1 MKILSLELE
10 NWNSYLGANNV
21 IQFATTSGS
30 QITVVN
36 ANNGGGKTSI
46 LRALSFVLYGSFKS
60 LKARANDKVELT
72 DFANRPALLK
82 GGEIRVGVKLKF
94 EYEEK
99 IWLLERSF
107 TAKQSAGMI
116 ILGPVLKS
124 LVEVGQG
131 AGIPIE
137 KIDDFVNDN
146 LINQQVSHF
155 YFFDG
160 YLLEEIQSQLTSKDE
175 VSRNLV
181 MRSVENALGLRFLE
195 HLKLNLKSGL
205 DQTDAAI
212 SAQQKALDQNSVLLK
227 QIATDADA
235 EAAVKKDISEI
246 QVLLDA
252 QVEKRNNH
260 DARLLSIDPETKQK
274 AVQRIDLIES
284 LKGLENDAKKAIENI
299 RSSGE
304 KAWLS
309 PLASKLATMVTKQ
322 ESEYNAN
329 QEALRESIRLNSKI
343 ENLRASLEEKC
354 CSLCGHEHDSTKLAD
369 IQSQIN
375 ELQALLE
382 SLPPQGATDLSI
394 LSKLNAALRES
405 ENHKVVD
412 LAIRQ
417 HDDVLIKIADAKRKI
432 GRINDELG
440 DFQENINVK
449 VEETQRASAV
459 ELIEKYE
466 SQIAKLQEDL
476 IGLSASIEKNRLK
489 VVESDSVSK
498 KDQDTRKLLATII
511 SAIDDSFE
519 SFKGE
524 MRAQV
529 QEKASE
535 YLRVLTSEPE
545 IYGSVAISPNYQI
558 GMLTPDGKELQATN
572 AGHRQMLTTAF
583 VSAMAAVSSDATPF
597 VMDTALSHLDPANSR
612 KMLDWAKYVDQ
623 QVVLL
628 VQPKELPAD
637 VARKELGTSI
647 GRNYEVIKVAAEVS
661 EIKEIA

>member
-1 MKILSLELE
+1 MGE
-10 NWNSYLGANNV
+10 ANV
-21 IQFATTSGS
+21 IQFATTPGS

-60 LKARANDKVELT
+60 IKDRANDKIELT

-82 GGEIRVGVKLKF
+82 GGEIKVGVKLQF
-94 EYEEK
+94 EFEGK
-99 IWLLERSF
+99 TWILERSF
-107 TAKQSAGMI
+107 SAKQSAGMI
-116 ILGPVLKS
+116 ILGPVIKS

-131 AGIPIE
+131 AGIPNE

-181 MRSVENALGLRFLE
+181 MRSVENALGLRFLD
-195 HLKLNLKSGL
+195 HLKLNLKSCL

-227 QIATDADA
+227 QIASDVDA
-235 EAAVKKDISEI
+235 EEALKKDIESI
-246 QVLLDA
+246 QVLLDV
-252 QVEKRNNH
+252 QVEKRDSH
-260 DARLLSIDPETKQK
+260 DARLLSIDPETKLK
-274 AVQRIDLIES
+274 AGKRIDLIES
-284 LKGLENDAKKAIENI
+284 LKQLEEDAKKALENI

-309 PLASKLATMVTKQ
+309 PLSSRLADMVTEQ
-322 ESEYNAN
+322 EAEYAAN
-329 QEALRESIRLNSKI
+329 QEAARNSQRITSKV
-343 ENLRASLEEKC
+343 ENLRSSLEEKSC
-354 CSLCGHEHDSTKLAD
+354 ALCGHEHDSSKLAD
-369 IQSQIN
+369 IQGQIDK
-375 ELQALLE
+375 LQE
-382 SLPPQGATDLSI
+382 SLKGLPPIGASDRTK

-412 LAIRQ
+412 LAIKQ
-417 HDDVLIKIADAKRKI
+417 HDEILIKIAGAKRKI

-449 VEETQRASAV
+449 LEEAQRASAV

-466 SQIAKLQEDL
+466 GQISRLQEDL
-476 IGLSASIEKNRLK
+476 SKLRVSLEKSRLK

-498 KDQDTRKLLATII
+498 KDQDTRKILSILIT
-511 SAIDDSFE
+511 AIDDSFE

-529 QEKASE
+529 QEKATE
-535 YLRVLTSEPE
+535 YLQVLTSEPE

-558 GMLTPDGKELQATN
+558 GMLTPEGKQLQATN

-583 VSAMAAVSSDATPF
+583 VSAMAAVSSEKTPF
-597 VMDTALSHLDPANSR
+597 VMDTALSHLDPANSK
-612 KMLDWAKYVDQ
+612 KMLEWTKYVDQ

-637 VARKELGTSI
+637 VAQRELGSAI
-647 GRNYEVIKVAAEVS
+647 GRKYEVTKTSAEVS
-661 EIKEIA
+661 EIKETV